1 MSHSNNLD
9 SPERSE
15 QASDASSIV
24 QGLSNTA
31 QTIGGSLQAMQQALV
46 GNMQQA
52 AQMTLSMNKMMEELV
67 KRSVQVSVFAQRS
80 EASRGVGTHLRLAIH
95 NRSPIPLL
103 QTRVKLWFCARQQQE
118 QGSSVQLRVRDV
130 AAKDTTGG
138 FVFGQTDG
146 ELLAGLVDEGAPFAQ
161 TERTTEVGNGATVE
175 TEVAV
180 EVDALVQMNGRIA
193 VEFLS
198 PGTGQILTV
207 SHRFGI
213 HLLQLLDCS
222 FAGKKSALLTPYN
235 ELHAITS
242 DPRISID
249 IARAR
254 AAFAV
259 PPADGIEPDCMFVMR
274 SKDNTLALRVICIL
288 EDTHDVLCD
297 FVASDPESDLAA
309 MRLQLSEEL
318 GKSNNA

>member
-1 MSHSNNLD
+1 MSHSSKLD
-9 SPERSE
+9 SPERNE
-15 QASDASSIV
+15 QASGASSIA
-24 QGLSNTA
+24 QGLSDTA

-103 QTRVKLWFCARQQQE
+103 QTRVKLWFCARQQDQD
-118 QGSSVQLRVRDV
+118 SSVQLCIRDV
-130 AAKDTTGG
+130 VKDTNGG
-138 FVFGQTDG
+138 LVFGQTHG
-146 ELLAGLVDEGAPFAQ
+146 ELLAGLVDKGVPFAQ
-161 TERTTEVGNGATVE
+161 TEQTTEVGNGATAK

-180 EVDALVQMNGRIA
+180 DVDALVQMNGRIA

-198 PGTGQILTV
+198 PGTGQLLTV

-222 FAGKKSALLTPYN
+222 FTNKKSALSAPHN
-235 ELHAITS
+235 ELQAITGDS
-242 DPRISID
+242 HITVDISQ
-249 IARAR
+249 AR

-259 PPADGIEPDCMFVMR
+259 PPADGIETDCMFVMR
-274 SKDNTLALRVICIL
+274 SKGSTLALRVIRIL
-288 EDTHDVLCD
+288 EDANGVLCE
-297 FVASDPESDLAA
+297 FVASDPESDLTA

-318 GKSNNA
+318 GKPNNA

>member
-1 MSHSNNLD
+1 MSHSSKLD

-24 QGLSNTA
+24 QGLSDTA

-80 EASRGVGTHLRLAIH
+80 KASHGIGTHLRLAIH

-103 QTRVKLWFCARQQQE
+103 QTRVKLWFCARQQQD
-118 QGSSVQLRVRDV
+118 QSSSVQLCVRDMV
-130 AAKDTTGG
+130 KDTSGG
-138 FVFGQTDG
+138 LVFGQTDG
-146 ELLAGLVDEGAPFAQ
+146 ELLAGLADEGAPFTQ
-161 TERTTEVGNGATVE
+161 TEQTTEVRNGATVE
-175 TEVAV
+175 TEVTV

-198 PGTGQILTV
+198 PGTGQLLTV

-222 FAGKKSALLTPYN
+222 FANKKSALSAPYS
-235 ELHAITS
+235 ELQVITGDS
-242 DPRISID
+242 RITVD
-249 IARAR
+249 IVRAR

-259 PPADGIEPDCMFVMR
+259 PPADGIGTDCMFVMR
-274 SKDNTLALRVICIL
+274 SKDSTLALRVICIL
-288 EDTHDVLCD
+288 EDTHGVLCN
-297 FVASDPESDLAA
+297 FVASDPESNLTA